1 MKIKNKFFSIFI
13 IILLIIIGII
23 IYKNM
28 IKNKKVGNNISS
40 QNIVD
45 NILNINSYKAHINV
59 QVNSNK
65 NNNKYVLYQEY
76 SREKNMQEVIEPS
89 NRQGMR
95 ITKDNSEL
103 IIENTNLQLSN
114 IYKNYEGLEENA
126 LDLISFIEDY
136 KKNNGNS
143 VEEEN
148 ELVLKVKN
156 NKKNN
161 YMKIKKLYINK
172 QNGKPIKLIVQD
184 NNQKNKIFI
193 EYNDIELN

>member
-89 NRQGMR
+89 NIQGMR